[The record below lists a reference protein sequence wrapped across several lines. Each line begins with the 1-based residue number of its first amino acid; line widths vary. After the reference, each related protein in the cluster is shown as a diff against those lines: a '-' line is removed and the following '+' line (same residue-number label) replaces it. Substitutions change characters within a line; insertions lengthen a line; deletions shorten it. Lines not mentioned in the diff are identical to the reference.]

1 MTTLYAKIVMI
12 VKRIFTGKII
22 LYAILA
28 FLFVLTVMAY
38 TTYDNNRNE
47 IIDQQHQHLLTI
59 SRSTCRSLEIYVGEK
74 VDCLKILAL
83 NDRFAFA
90 MKNENRLALQ
100 SYFCAYLEAQK
111 EDVRRVYEINKA
123 GKIVYQ
129 HPEPTT
135 PSFSN
140 SYAVLSKD
148 IERVLAEKSTYI
160 GRAKKDEDG
169 QYVINIFEPVFYD
182 REFIG
187 IIVGAVSLNM
197 MYEKLVKP
205 VKAGKEGYAMVK
217 DRDGI
222 ILMHPAED
230 QIGID
235 VIATRKERHPDF
247 EFHELESL
255 IEQQFAN
262 EEGTTI
268 YHSYWWTDK
277 KPQKT
282 KKLNAFS
289 RAYIGE
295 EFWIVAMALSYNEL
309 EGPIRQH
316 LVKIVQVAFVIIL
329 IISVAIF
336 IILKIQKNKEALEVE
351 TKYLKE
357 LNATTEELR
366 KKDLQLQHSQ
376 KLQALGTL
384 TGGIAHEFNNLLTPI
399 LGYTEILKKS
409 VAIDSK
415 DYEYIN
421 EIYDAS
427 RKAKNIIEQI
437 LVFSRLD
444 RNTTKYEPIQ
454 VSLLVEETLNLIRP
468 TLTSNI
474 KISYEDSSDGSCI
487 MANQVQIHQ
496 VLLNLYN
503 NAFHAMKDAEG
514 VLKVTLSTVKR
525 NEAPENYT
533 SASETEEYVQITVS
547 DSGYG
552 MSAEAVTRI
561 FEPFFTTKGLGEGT
575 GLGLFVVQGIV
586 RNHKGLITVESVVDK
601 GSTFKVYFPK
611 VQGTPS
617 VAEEEKIEFKK
628 LKGLKPVLMVDDNP
642 KVLKVMKKGLEDFGL
657 EVLAETNS
665 VEALNIFKQDPSR
678 FEVVIT
684 DQAMPDLRGV
694 ELAERLKKLNP
705 RVKIILV
712 TGYADEKVA
721 EYMKCMIIDGY
732 LNKPVIGK
740 QMAKAV
746 CDVLEKDY

>member
-1 MTTLYAKIVMI
+1 M
-12 VKRIFTGKII
+12 
-22 LYAILA
+22 
-28 FLFVLTVMAY
+28 
-38 TTYDNNRNE
+38 
-47 IIDQQHQHLLTI
+47 
-59 SRSTCRSLEIYVGEK
+59 
-74 VDCLKILAL
+74 
-83 NDRFAFA
+83 
-90 MKNENRLALQ
+90 
-100 SYFCAYLEAQK
+100 
-111 EDVRRVYEINKA
+111 
-123 GKIVYQ
+123 
-129 HPEPTT
+129 
-135 PSFSN
+135 
-140 SYAVLSKD
+140 
-148 IERVLAEKSTYI
+148 
-160 GRAKKDEDG
+160 
-169 QYVINIFEPVFYD
+169 
-182 REFIG
+182 
-187 IIVGAVSLNM
+187 GAVSLNM

-642 KVLKVMKKGLEDFGL
+642 KVLKVMKKGLENFGL

-721 EYMKCMIIDGY
+721 EYMKRMIIDYY